1 MQAPRFR
8 WHVNKT
14 DDRMDYGLTEDQQ
27 MIREAAG
34 VFADE
39 PNKPQGEAI
48 EYDTSRPADL
58 VRVAGKLGFLGMCL
72 GEGQPYRLSAGPSVC
87 GRYGEPGN

>member
-1 MQAPRFR
+1 
-8 WHVNKT
+8 
-14 DDRMDYGLTEDQQ
+14 MDYGLTEDQQ

-39 PNKPQGEAI
+39 QIKPQGEAI

-58 VRVAGKLGFLGMCL
+58 VRAVGKSGFRGHLT
-72 GEGQPYRLSAGPSVC
+72 YRG
-87 GRYGEPGN
+87 

>member
-1 MQAPRFR
+1 
-8 WHVNKT
+8 
-14 DDRMDYGLTEDQQ
+14 MDYGLTEDQQ

-39 PNKPQGEAI
+39 QIKPQGEAI
-48 EYDTSRPADL
+48 EYDTSRLADL
-58 VRVAGKLGFLGMCL
+58 VRAVGKPGFLGMCL
-72 GEGQPYRLSAGPSVC
+72 GEGHPYRLSAGPSVC